1 MKAAVDSILDLST
14 WELPNPKNPE
24 TAYFPAKDGVGRQ
37 MARWILPDS
46 LSPLDLFC
54 YIRARFGPPN
64 GPTMLIR
71 QNSTDNLIQWH
82 YTLRT
87 GTIPIDIVGL
97 TSRIEVSFTHVP
109 EFSRADQEKLVENIK
124 KDISHRAPEI
134 KAVRQQLEKYSLFI
148 NPYKR
153 LSDILDDLQNRL
165 QGLKLD
171 EIQLPRTPTTAV
183 TKKEAEE
190 WQAEAK
196 RCQVVFREGALLGTS
211 IRMIA
216 PVLGESF
223 VNLLIFSLAKP
234 EIKNDERLYKD
245 LINKQID
252 IRIKSL
258 HLYCQGFAKPIDA
271 SSDSFKD
278 FHTLMNRRNDI
289 LHGNI
294 DPLRLKYDEAYF
306 YGTIP
311 LFTTQ
316 KDFATRGIKEYL
328 SGVEPEI
335 ALADIRTV
343 TRFVEF
349 VLNHLS
355 PDYISSV
362 EMIMNDPKPGWREDT
377 KRIGILFSGVA
388 EMLLIKE

>member
-1 MKAAVDSILDLST
+1 MKAIVDSILDLST
-14 WELPNPKNPE
+14 WELPNPRNPE
-24 TAYFPAKDGVGRQ
+24 TAYFPAKDSVRRQ
-37 MARWILPDS
+37 MARWILPES

-54 YIRARFGPPN
+54 YLRARFGHPN

-97 TSRIEVSFTHVP
+97 TSRIEISFTHVP
-109 EFSRADQEKLVENIK
+109 KFSEANQRKLVENIK
-124 KDISHRAPEI
+124 KDIIKRAPEL
-134 KAVRQQLEKYSLFI
+134 KTVRQQLERYSLFI

-153 LSDILDDLQNRL
+153 LSDIIDDLQNRL
-165 QGLKLD
+165 QDLNLN
-171 EIQLPRTPTTAV
+171 EIQLPRTPTAAV

-190 WQAEAK
+190 WSADVK
-196 RCQVVFREGALLGTS
+196 RCQAVFREAALLGTS

-223 VNLLIFSLAKP
+223 INLLIFSLAKP
-234 EIKNDERLYKD
+234 EIKNDDRLYKD

-258 HLYCQGFAKPIDA
+258 HLYCQGFARPVDTA
-271 SSDSFKD
+271 SDSFKN

-306 YGTIP
+306 DGTIP
-311 LFTTQ
+311 LFSTQ
-316 KDFATRGIKEYL
+316 KDFATRCIKEYL

-335 ALADIRTV
+335 ALSDIRTV
-343 TRFVEF
+343 RGFVDF

-355 PDYISSV
+355 ADYRTLL
-362 EMIMNDPKPGWREDT
+362 EMIMNDPKPGWRDDT

-388 EMLLIKE
+388 EMLMIKE